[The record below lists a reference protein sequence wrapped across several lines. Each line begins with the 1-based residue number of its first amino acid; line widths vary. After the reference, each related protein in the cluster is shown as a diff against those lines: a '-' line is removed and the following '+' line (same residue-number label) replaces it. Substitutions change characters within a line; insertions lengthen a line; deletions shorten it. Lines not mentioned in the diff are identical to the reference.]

1 MKLILWSSFIA
12 ALLYVVTII
21 LLLWISPRWL
31 LNIIKNKTRL
41 VVGIT
46 KIWWY
51 GSISVFVVTL
61 IIYHLMQL

>member
-21 LLLWISPRWL
+21 LLVWISPRWL